1 MSIRRRI
8 ERSERL
14 AAALSWLLAGYLRFV
29 RRSGRWKGHGLGEL
43 LAELEN
49 GPVIV
54 VCWHQRLIL
63 APLVWPATPP
73 DAVVPRDPSP
83 AGLLSAHTQA
93 RLGTEPVAMN
103 PKNSSLANM
112 RLVLK
117 RVRAGKS
124 LGLTADG
131 PKGPP
136 RRAKTAVL
144 DWARAT
150 GRPVFLFAW
159 SARRA
164 IRLGSW
170 DRLMIPLPFSR
181 CVYGYR
187 RWEAEIPK
195 RPTEADH
202 DALTAEL
209 AAELDRITADMD
221 KLARRPPDR

>member
-1 MSIRRRI
+1 MSIRKRI
-8 ERSERL
+8 EKSERL
-14 AAALSWLLAGYLRFV
+14 AAVLSGLLAGYLRFV
-29 RRSGRWKGHGLGEL
+29 RRTGKWAGSGIDDL

-49 GPVIV
+49 GPVII

-63 APLVWPATPP
+63 APLVWPADPP
-73 DAVVPRDPSP
+73 NAVVPRDPSP
-83 AGLLSAHTQA
+83 AGMLSAHTQA
-93 RLGTEPVAMN
+93 RLGTEPVVMN
-103 PKNSSLANM
+103 PKNSALANM

-131 PKGPP
+131 PNGPA
-136 RRAKTAVL
+136 RQARQAVI

-150 GRPVFLFAW
+150 GCPVYLFAW
-159 SARRA
+159 SGRRT

-187 RWEAEIPK
+187 RWDRDIPK
-195 RPTEADH
+195 RATEDEA
-202 DALTAEL
+202 AAIRSEL
-209 AAELDRITADMD
+209 SAELDRLTEEMD
-221 KLARRPPDR
+221 ARTGG